1 MNLMFTSQVKVDHV
15 SLVCENNKLR
25 ASINIS
31 NIQVFFT
38 TNLIFSERLV
48 DLKFVEEMFLKTAV
62 SHLINTMLS
71 QSCVSHY
78 VHPRLIKH
86 LV

>member
-15 SLVCENNKLR
+15 SLVCENNELR

-48 DLKFVEEMFLKTAV
+48 DLNAVEEMFLKTAV

-71 QSCVSHY
+71 QSCVPHF